1 MVNGQ
6 AIELGGG
13 HKCVVVPHEGRVHVY
28 GSRAGQLHADGAR
41 LTAPQARELARALIA
56 IADELDPP
64 APPTVSGVSIRGTVT
79 SRAVVDV
86 QPPKAGG

>member
-41 LTAPQARELARALIA
+41 LTAPQARELARTLIA
-56 IADELDPP
+56 IADSLEPP
-64 APPTVSGVSIRGTVT
+64 ATTAVGRSTLASPT
-79 SRAVVDV
+79 SRAELRVEL
-86 QPPKAGG
+86 PKEG